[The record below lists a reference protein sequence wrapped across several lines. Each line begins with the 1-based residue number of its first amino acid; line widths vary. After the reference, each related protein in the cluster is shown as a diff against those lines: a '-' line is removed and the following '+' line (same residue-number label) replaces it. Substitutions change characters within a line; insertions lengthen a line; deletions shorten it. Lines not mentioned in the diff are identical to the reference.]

1 MFTHLLP
8 GEIMGESKASMQWKF
23 YWRNVISCYRVIIKN
38 WPEEIPFKNLSEA
51 LSRLQDLEGLLQKWK
66 PRTIFW
72 RSLTNDEF
80 NDMETAHNEKFKSG
94 KVDEPH
100 CHCHSDHGKKRGQP
114 ATCPGQASDKIS
126 GEDAEGGQV
135 ARI

>member
-8 GEIMGESKASMQWKF
+8 GEIMGESKALMQWKF
-23 YWRNVISCYRVIIKN
+23 YWRNVVSCYRVVIEN

-51 LSRLQDLEGLLQKWK
+51 LSHLQDLDGLLQKWK
-66 PRTIFW
+66 ARTIFW
-72 RSLTNDEF
+72 RSLTNNEF
-80 NDMETAHNEKFKSG
+80 NDMETAHNEEFESR
-94 KVDEPH
+94 KVDELH
-100 CHCHSDHGKKRGQP
+100 RHHRSDHGKKRGRP
-114 ATCPGQASDKIS
+114 ATCPGQVSGEVS